1 MVTTRM
7 PQRGFRRRT
16 GGAGLREA
24 CPGEGCGRGCGAAV
38 DRGDRGGV
46 GKETPPDDS
55 RTWDQ

>member
-1 MVTTRM
+1 MVTTRK

-24 CPGEGCGRGCGAAV
+24 RAGEGCGAAV
-38 DRGDRGGV
+38 DREDRGGV
-46 GKETPPDDS
+46 GKGTPPDDS